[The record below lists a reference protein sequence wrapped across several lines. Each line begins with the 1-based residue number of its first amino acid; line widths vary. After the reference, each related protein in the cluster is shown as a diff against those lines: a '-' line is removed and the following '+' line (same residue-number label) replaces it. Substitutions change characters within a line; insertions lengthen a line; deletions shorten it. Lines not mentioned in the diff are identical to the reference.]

1 MAADRG
7 GSAELSGASATTL
20 VDPDWLAA
28 RVAADGAARA
38 ATVSTLLPEL
48 SRYLIEA
55 AGPGGTVQIID
66 LGAGTGANQRWLAPR
81 LPIQQR
87 WLHLDHNPVISRS
100 LPLAAETEIVDESV
114 EALGELLTRSSGDRQ
129 LVSCSALL
137 DVLTTEQIQ
146 AVCRAVIVNRVPA
159 FFSLT
164 VTGGLRLSPADAHD
178 QLLLAAFNDHQRRA
192 GRAGPEATTLTVNLL
207 RAAEFTVTT
216 QETPWR
222 LTAESG
228 LAFVDQMLEERLA
241 AAVAQDPA
249 LARTAAAWLE
259 LRRAQLA
266 AGLLRIE
273 LDHCDILGLPGG
285 R

>member
-1 MAADRG
+1 VAADRG

-28 RVAADGAARA
+28 RVAADDAARA

-81 LPIQQR
+81 LPIRQR

-146 AVCRAVIVNRVPA
+146 AVCRAVIDNRVPA

-178 QLLLAAFNDHQRRA
+178 QLLLAAFNDHQCRA

-207 RAAEFTVTT
+207 RAAEFAVTT
-216 QETPWR
+216 QKTPWR

-249 LARTAAAWLE
+249 LARTAKAWFE